1 VKRPHPGRP
10 PKYSV
15 DLVPIYYRDEPRI
28 RQALLDRAASEGIPL
43 QALMSNFMRQLLG
56 EPSIDAIHA
65 IRQQD

>member
-1 VKRPHPGRP
+1 
-10 PKYSV
+10 
-15 DLVPIYYRDEPRI
+15 LVPIYYRDEPRI